1 MNCGVLVSEEEGE
14 RRTQEFSLFSL
25 THKNRTNERKNERK
39 NK

>member
-14 RRTQEFSLFSL
+14 RRTQEFSLFFA
-25 THKNRTNERKNERK
+25 HAQEQNEERKNERK